1 MSPSKGSRIRGPPGT
16 QHTPWAYDTI
26 DGVSGG
32 GWAACPSVCASCHA
46 YVQTGMT
53 VPLTFDPA
61 LTFLEH
67 VDGEV
72 FCSSL
77 NGYLWESGFVDINF
91 EEAITYSKNVGGS
104 SGAWQLQ
111 DWCTPESSPPDWR
124 PTQAISRTNYPY
136 FKGLTICKRKSGSPR
151 GSPWSCNPNP
161 TPAANGA
168 IDPTLQVCTNWD
180 AGTHGTWP

>member
-1 MSPSKGSRIRGPPGT
+1 
-16 QHTPWAYDTI
+16 
-26 DGVSGG
+26 
-32 GWAACPSVCASCHA
+32 
-46 YVQTGMT
+46 MT

-104 SGAWQLQ
+104 SAAWQLQ

-161 TPAANGA
+161 NPTPAANGA

-180 AGTHGTWP
+180 AGTQMTIGDCLRALEVPMYQIFYDSDEPPGMTKPFASSCYGRSGRGSGRGEK